1 MSLKARLKK
10 LEELLKD
17 SGCGYKYQDHPHVAK
32 AHQINS
38 KLYNDDGTLFIDN
51 HPEDCP
57 IQFIIITRG
66 EESNEVPA

>member
-1 MSLKARLKK
+1 MSLKVRLKK

-17 SGCGYKYQDHPHVAK
+17 SGYGYKYQGHPHVAK
-32 AHQINS
+32 AHQING
-38 KLYNDDGTLFIDN
+38 KLYNRDGTEFIDN

-57 IQFIIITRG
+57 ILFIVVTRG